1 MSNTED
7 EKQKEYMNFL
17 GKGIEENNLYRENTR
32 PSILVDEHYKT
43 IHSLRTEALKNISL
57 DNFNKL
63 LEDKQKSKTNHNYGK
78 CITEY
83 KYYHKNDKDK
93 VIIPEGTTIF
103 SDIQDVLVNATS
115 PVVQTA
121 SALFSKLTSTKG
133 GRKSLKIKRSARHK
147 KSHSKSIKRRK
158 SSKK

>member
-7 EKQKEYMNFL
+7 QKQKEYMDFL

-32 PSILVDEHYKT
+32 PNILVDEHYKT
-43 IHSLRTEALKNISL
+43 IHSLRMEALQNISL

-63 LEDKQKSKTNHNYGK
+63 LEDKKNFKNNYNYGK

-83 KYYHKNDKDK
+83 KDYHKENKNK
-93 VIIPEGTTIF
+93 VIIPESTTF
-103 SDIQDVLVNATS
+103 LSNA
-115 PVVQTA
+115 VDQVYNVG
-121 SALFSKLTSTKG
+121 SALGSAGTGIAKGLGFKG

-158 SSKK
+158 RSKK